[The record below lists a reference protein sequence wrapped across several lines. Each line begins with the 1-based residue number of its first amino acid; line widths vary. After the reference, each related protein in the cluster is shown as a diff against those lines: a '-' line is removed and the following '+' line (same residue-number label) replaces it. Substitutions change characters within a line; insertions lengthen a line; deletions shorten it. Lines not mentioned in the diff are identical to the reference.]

1 MKAPERVTN
10 LLEPVVEGLGYEL
23 VGVEYQS
30 GRQQGLLRLY
40 IDRPEGVEV
49 DDCARVSHQVSGVL
63 DVEDPIAGEYLLEV
77 SSPGTDRP
85 VFKTTDYDRF
95 VGEQVRLRLHGRLEG
110 RRKFRGRLLGLRGD
124 NVVIEEQGEEVAVP
138 ITEIDRA
145 HVELEP

>member
-63 DVEDPIAGEYLLEV
+63 DVEDPIAGEYILEV